1 VLSSSG
7 KIDAVPSPPLLWTV
21 LIPVKQTAI
30 AKSRL
35 TGIASSVRRELALAF
50 ACDVVAAG
58 LDCSR
63 VGEVVV
69 VTNDAHAGSRLA
81 ALGARILPDAP
92 DAGLN
97 AALTF
102 AAGSVRSHNPSAHLA
117 VISADVPTAR
127 PADIEAAL
135 AAAPTARWFV
145 PDLAGDGTTML
156 GAPPPLD
163 LAPAF
168 GHGSADAHRA
178 GGAAEIGGAALL
190 RLRLDVDTAADLRA
204 AVDLGVGVA
213 TAAALTDAGWPPNLS
228 R

>member
-7 KIDAVPSPPLLWTV
+7 KIGAVPSPPLWTV

-35 TGIASSVRRELALAF
+35 TGIASSVRQELALAF
-50 ACDVVAAG
+50 ACDVVEAG
-58 LDCSR
+58 LRCSR

-69 VTNDAHAGSRLA
+69 VTNDGPAGTRLA
-81 ALGARILPDAP
+81 TLGARILPDVP

-102 AAGSVRSHNPSAHLA
+102 AAGSVRSRSPAAHLA
-117 VISADVPTAR
+117 VMSADLPAAR
-127 PADIEAAL
+127 PVDIEAAL
-135 AAAPTARWFV
+135 AAAPAARWFV
-145 PDLAGDGTTML
+145 TDLAGDGTTML

-168 GHGSADAHRA
+168 GAGSAEAHRA
-178 GGAAEIGGAALL
+178 SGAADIGAPALL
-190 RLRLDVDTAADLRA
+190 RLSLDVDTAADLRA
-204 AVDLGVGVA
+204 AVDLGVGAA
-213 TAAALTDAGWPPNLS
+213 TAAALSDAGWPANLS